1 MAARAASRK
10 AAAASGGPGCGA
22 GCMGSSICTSMRPGC
37 ARKVSGGRQRRVP
50 RMTSGTTGMP
60 ARWAA
65 AKAPVW
71 KRSKPGTGPKVALG
85 EKGQGAATGGAADQS
100 KSIARP
106 AGAIIAGDEVRSD
119 AGQQQSGQRHG
130 THLALDDEAEARRE
144 CRREHHAVQ
153 IAAVVGDDD
162 TGIGQG
168 PRKCTLTGMPISVRT
183 LRPIQRV
190 RRRACPG
197 PAGSPAAGASPAP
210 GPMNTVAAYRV

>member
-1 MAARAASRK
+1 
-10 AAAASGGPGCGA
+10 
-22 GCMGSSICTSMRPGC
+22 
-37 ARKVSGGRQRRVP
+37 
-50 RMTSGTTGMP
+50 MTSGNNGH
-60 ARWAA
+60 AGALGGGEGA
-65 AKAPVW
+65 GVE
-71 KRSKPGTGPKVALG
+71 RSKPGTGPKVPSGKKARELPRAALRISRR
-85 EKGQGAATGGAADQS
+85 AS
-100 KSIARP
+100 ARP

-162 TGIGQG
+162 TGIGRG

-190 RRRACPG
+190 RRRRVPR
-197 PAGSPAAGASPAP
+197 AGRITSSGSEPSARA
-210 GPMNTVAAYRV
+210 MNTVAAYRCRPT